1 MAIYIR
7 QIMEATMTSFDFI
20 KDSMNLTDQQ
30 MADYD
35 ADLRFIE
42 SFVEDHQ
49 IRFQDHFKL
58 GFYSHMI
65 GFIDRM
71 KVKEKLAPVDTSI
84 KNDIEDHAFKVTKEL
99 IETIAV
105 KYDVVVT
112 ECEVILASIHIQTAL
127 SMEG

>member
-1 MAIYIR
+1 MAIYLR

-35 ADLRFIE
+35 VDLRFIE
-42 SFVEDHQ
+42 SYVENHQ
-49 IRFQDHFKL
+49 IRFQDSFKL

-71 KVKEKLAPVDTSI
+71 KAKEKLASVDASI
-84 KNDIEDHAFKVTKEL
+84 KNDIEDHAFTMTKEL
-99 IETIAV
+99 IETIAK